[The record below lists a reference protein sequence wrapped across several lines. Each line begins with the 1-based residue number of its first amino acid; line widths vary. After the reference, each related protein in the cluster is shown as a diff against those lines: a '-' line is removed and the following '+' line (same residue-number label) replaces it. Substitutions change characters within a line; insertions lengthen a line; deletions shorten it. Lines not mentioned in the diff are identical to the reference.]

1 VIIPVLDNTILYV
14 AIPAIGREF
23 DAALPSLQWVIT
35 GYSLTF
41 ATLVIIGGRLGDMF
55 GHRRTFVVGVSI
67 FGAGSF
73 LAAVSTS
80 VPTLFLGEAVIE
92 GIGASLMLPATL
104 AILST
109 TFQGRER
116 VRAFAAWGGVAG
128 IAVAFGPVVG
138 GALTSNASWRW
149 AFGINVILAPVMVA
163 GAFLFMRPDR
173 GASRRRALDWRGALL
188 VAAGSFSLVFG
199 LSEGATYGWWKP
211 VKDLAVAGRTLWP
224 AARAVSIIPL
234 AFLIALMLFSAF
246 VVVERRTEQEGG
258 EPLFEFG
265 QLRHLGFRYGLLTT
279 MVLAMGQFGLLFVLP
294 VLLQDG
300 KHLSAWETGLWMI
313 PQGVVMAMAAPI
325 GGRLANRLSIT
336 GIVRVGLALEAVGL
350 CMCAIAA
357 SRHVSFLSLLPGLVL
372 FGIGVGFASSQL
384 TNVIMSDVDA
394 DKTGVAGGTNTT
406 VRQVGLALG
415 IAVFASFLHALTIR
429 HATSSLRGASLP
441 EPVKSAAFTALHAQ
455 GVNFA
460 PPPGTTPHDAST
472 LQRIVESAVAAG
484 ARPALLFAAA
494 VVALGTALSFLIP
507 RVTAARQGIAETT
520 VEALTS
526 EMA

>member
-1 VIIPVLDNTILYV
+1 MIIPVLDNTILYV

-80 VPTLFLGEAVIE
+80 VPSLFLGEAVIE

-109 TFQGRER
+109 TFHGPER

-138 GALTSNASWRW
+138 GVLTSNASWRW
-149 AFGINVILAPVMVA
+149 AFGINVILAPLMVA
-163 GAFLFMRPDR
+163 GALVFMRPDR
-173 GASRRRALDWRGALL
+173 AASRRRVLDWRGALL

-199 LSEGATYGWWKP
+199 LSEGSTYGWWEP
-211 VKDLAVAGRTLWP
+211 VKDLAVAGRTVWP
-224 AARAVSIIPL
+224 ADRAISIIPF
-234 AFLIALMLFSAF
+234 AFVVSAMLFSAF
-246 VVVERRTEQEGG
+246 VMVERRTERQGRD
-258 EPLFEFG
+258 PLFEFG

-300 KHLSAWETGLWMI
+300 KHLSAWETGLWMV
-313 PQGVVMAMAAPI
+313 PQGVVMAVAAPI
-325 GGRLANRLSIT
+325 GGRLANRMSIT

-350 CMCAIAA
+350 GMCAIAV
-357 SRHVSFLSLLPGLVL
+357 SRDVSFLSLLPGLVL

-415 IAVFASFLHALTIR
+415 IAVFASFLHTLTIR
-429 HATSSLRGASLP
+429 DATSSLRDASLP
-441 EPVKSAAFTALHAQ
+441 APVKAAAFTALHAR

-460 PPPGTTPHDAST
+460 PPPGTTPEDAST
-472 LQRIVESAVAAG
+472 LRHIVESAVAAG
-484 ARPALLFAAA
+484 ARPALLFAAT

-507 RVTAARQGIAETT
+507 RVTVARRGIAETT